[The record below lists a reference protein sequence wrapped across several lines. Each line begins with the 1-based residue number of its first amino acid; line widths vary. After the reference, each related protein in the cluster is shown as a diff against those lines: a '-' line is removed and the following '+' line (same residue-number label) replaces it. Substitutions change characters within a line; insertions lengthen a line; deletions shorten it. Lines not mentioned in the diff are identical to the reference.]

1 MNRKELAADIISIVD
16 KNHAYVF
23 GGYVRDIY
31 AEVPF
36 NDIDIY
42 IHNGT
47 SVNAIIDA
55 IMAKGYIVEVSSTG
69 NDLEGYGI
77 GDIRRQKYLVTHTSS
92 GVYVKIDCVQSNDKA
107 NDSPFRHGTDGDIN
121 FLKLHGGVAS
131 LASCMCNETS
141 FDEVVKHIQ
150 LRKFVVG
157 DQMSQYRIRKLQ
169 NRGYTPI
176 GVGSSSS
183 QTDSSLK
190 SIIVCD
196 KCKGTGVLDF
206 EFYTR
211 TCECKLR

>member
-16 KNHAYVF
+16 QNNAYVF

-47 SVNAIIDA
+47 SVNAIIDT
-55 IMAKGYIVEVSSTG
+55 IIAKGYEVSTTND
-69 NDLEGYGI
+69 NDLESYGI
-77 GDIRRQKYLVTHTSS
+77 TDIRRQKYLVTHTSF
-92 GVYVKIDCVQSNDKA
+92 GVSVKIDCVKSSDKV
-107 NDSPFRHGTDGDIN
+107 NDSPFRHGMDGDIN
-121 FLKLHGGVAS
+121 FLKLHNGVAS

-141 FDEVVKHIQ
+141 FDEVIKHIYA
-150 LRKFVVG
+150 RKFVVG
-157 DQMSQYRIRKLQ
+157 DQMSQYRIQKLQ
-169 NRGYTPI
+169 NKGYTPI
-176 GVGSSSS
+176 GVGHSL
-183 QTDSSLK
+183 QTGSSLK

-206 EFYTR
+206 EFYKR
-211 TCECKLR
+211 TCECRLK